1 MLQRKKKGGDGHLP
15 SSFYFPMQ
23 LASNSKAMNIIQHIS
38 PKTAMAV
45 GAVSG
50 R

>member
-1 MLQRKKKGGDGHLP
+1 MLQCKKKGGVASL
-15 SSFYFPMQ
+15 FLYFPMQ
-23 LASNSKAMNIIQHIS
+23 LASNSRAMNIIQHIS